1 MNFSDQSDN
10 DTRDD
15 LIIIYVQ
22 YTRIGS
28 GCLQAKTTRLSRNLV
43 ANLTGSGN
51 PQLKRFPEVN
61 LMAVGDYKLL
71 TTPHDSFQH
80 MSTRLNEN

>member
-1 MNFSDQSDN
+1 MSNTPASARVVYNQK
-10 DTRDD
+10 RLD
-15 LIIIYVQ
+15 LA
-22 YTRIGS
+22 G
-28 GCLQAKTTRLSRNLV
+28 NLV
-43 ANLTGSGN
+43 TNLTGSGN

-71 TTPHDSFQH
+71 ATPHDSFQH

>member
-1 MNFSDQSDN
+1 MSNTPASARVVYKQK
-10 DTRDD
+10 RLD
-15 LIIIYVQ
+15 LA
-22 YTRIGS
+22 G
-28 GCLQAKTTRLSRNLV
+28 NLV
-43 ANLTGSGN
+43 TNLTGSGN

-71 TTPHDSFQH
+71 STPHDSFQH